1 MTTTSP
7 FARPT
12 KASAVQDK
20 AAGGL
25 ERRLLRKRDGDI
37 ATVSMVISTK
47 TAPFRFGLRFRSGG
61 YMVTRPVGSFD
72 VATQHEALFLAWEKV
87 RADKIAESNEWAWVS
102 P

>member
-12 KASAVQDK
+12 KASAAQDK

-47 TAPFRFGLRFRSGG
+47 TAPFRVGLRFRSGG